1 MDNMTDFEKLKA
13 QVKAQLQKIV
23 NLEMAKYKEIADCKY
38 TTIQG
43 NKFFVGAEIW
53 AAKKQAIRDTYDT
66 KIKAAHDEIAA
77 LLDAAQKEA
86 NQEYAAAVP
95 RPTADEWPEI
105 QSMIQR
111 YNNSTE
117 PNKER
122 EFIEQRDFHVENET
136 RLARIY
142 IFAGRDLGITKANAD
157 ANAVSTD
164 ALAYEDQRLQAIH
177 RATANITACIKLEE
191 EELLLKIA
199 PAMRT
204 AQDHIDA
211 VMDARRFYGVF
222 EMLALQEKMRDM
234 NPENFRASGM
244 FTSYEEVKAARI
256 AAKNRLFEMGADP
269 DMDLV
274 VFVNSDLQ

>member
-43 NKFFVGAEIW
+43 NRFFVGAEIW
-53 AAKKQAIRDTYDT
+53 AAKKQAIRDSYDE

-77 LLDAAQKEA
+77 LLNTAQKEA
-86 NQEYAAAVP
+86 NQEYAAAIP
-95 RPTADEWPEI
+95 RPTADEWAEI

-157 ANAVSTD
+157 ANNISADV
-164 ALAYEDQRLQAIH
+164 LAYDDQRLQAIH

-191 EELLLKIA
+191 EALLLKIA
-199 PAMRT
+199 PAIQT

-211 VMDARRFYGVF
+211 VMEARRFYGVF

-234 NPENFRASGM
+234 NPDNFREAGM
-244 FTSYEEVKAARI
+244 FSSWEEVKVNRI
-256 AAKNRLFEMGADP
+256 AVKNRLFEMGADP
-269 DMDLV
+269 NMDLV
-274 VFVNSDLQ
+274 VFVNSDW